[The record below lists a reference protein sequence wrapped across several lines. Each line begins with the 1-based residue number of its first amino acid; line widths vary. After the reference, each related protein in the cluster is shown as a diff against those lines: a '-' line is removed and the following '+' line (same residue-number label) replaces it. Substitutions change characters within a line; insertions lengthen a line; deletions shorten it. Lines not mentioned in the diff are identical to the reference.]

1 VLSTAPASTVQPTT
15 STTMGKTMAREGEI
29 TQGLLTPHNSE
40 RAKSS
45 SPVPH
50 SDSIHQSN
58 DFSLSDAYSFY
69 NANKIA
75 PSPPDNEAS
84 GTVGGD
90 AALLLCL
97 ASAAE
102 TLDRSEPAPKQ
113 PDQPAQMTTSNKVL
127 QLHQKV
133 SPSSSTDTSTDPP
146 VRSSYTGIRYPHEH
160 QHLEVRTKKDSHPPR
175 FLAYSKGSYPKSKIT
190 YTQIYKGV
198 TIRPSRKYQAQ
209 IFYGK
214 GQTVYL
220 GVWLLETDAGY
231 VFDQANKY
239 FGGFEQFINFR
250 TKKDYL
256 EARQTEVNKRG
267 LEILKRMKSYMKTVE
282 EVDAK
287 VNKILG
293 KFSAKL
299 GKKGLVTL

>member
-1 VLSTAPASTVQPTT
+1 
-15 STTMGKTMAREGEI
+15 MAREDEI
-29 TQGLLTPHNSE
+29 TQGLLSLHNSE

-69 NANKIA
+69 NANKIV
-75 PSPPDNEAS
+75 PSPPKNETS
-84 GTVGGD
+84 STMGGD

-102 TLDRSEPAPKQ
+102 TLDRGDPAPQQ
-113 PDQPAQMTTSNKVL
+113 PDQPAKQSNTTMTTSDKVL
-127 QLHQKV
+127 QLHQKI
-133 SPSSSTDTSTDPP
+133 SPSSSTETSTDPP
-146 VRSSYTGIRYPHEH
+146 TRSTYTGIRYPHEH
-160 QHLEVRTKKDSHPPR
+160 QHLEVRTKKDSPPTR

-250 TKKDYL
+250 TKEDYL

-299 GKKGLVTL
+299 GNKGLVTL